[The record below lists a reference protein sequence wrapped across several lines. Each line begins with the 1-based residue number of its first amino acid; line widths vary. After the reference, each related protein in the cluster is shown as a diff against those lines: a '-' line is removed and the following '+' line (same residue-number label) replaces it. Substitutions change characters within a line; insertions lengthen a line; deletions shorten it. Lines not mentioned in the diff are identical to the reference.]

1 MSINLNFGLIKTEI
15 YFSLLG
21 TTNGT
26 TQKLLTKGLKQK
38 CFLNTSAAVPTQEER
53 TFFTIS
59 KPKLNRVQC
68 KLETTLLCVATD
80 NQFY

>member
-1 MSINLNFGLIKTEI
+1 MSINLTFGLIKTEI
-15 YFSLLG
+15 YFSLG

-38 CFLNTSAAVPTQEER
+38 CFLNTAAAVPTQEER

-59 KPKLNRVQC
+59 KAKLNRVQC